1 MLQPNTSYI
10 QDDSVEVEAAIYQ
23 ATGATQAER
32 NEFSLPYSREQPPH
46 PNHRNPT
53 GGPNPPPPTNPPE
66 SSHTYPVPDP
76 QELAHHLYPPPD
88 EVALSGST
96 VSGLP
101 LPPLRSPPGIF
112 ENIVA
117 LHAWSASSSSFSALG
132 LQPAPPTSLGDNDNP
147 NVLPLPPHV
156 QTQYARLSEREAAA
170 VEREAA
176 ALRASQLHGHT
187 NQSNQPRQRS
197 AWANNQ
203 TLAQVGQPP
212 HYPGQSL
219 PPTSHSQPDINR
231 PGTLTTSRNNM
242 DPAATSLKPAVFS
255 SPSPEGDPAAP
266 PPPPSTT
273 TSNLTSRNPSRQ
285 VTGESSSTE
294 MPIAIDPIAGCKR
307 TAEEAFEG
315 NGAPDCSGSEEDVD
329 MVDQL
334 TEESEPGIGAEAEAE
349 AGEGAH
355 DNLPVFILENGQPP
369 PKRRKLSNTNNTQ
382 NAHRGI
388 NIRLPPPPS
397 LAGSS
402 RPPAAPTP
410 GMMLSQLDIDPTA
423 FHTHITTASADPTLT
438 SANLPPPVSMF
449 QRDPDA
455 PPSYADWVRENQPD
469 AEVERWMECTRR
481 NLAYD
486 PSVVPAPPEGFE
498 SGKDRRKEG
507 EGGEGTSR
515 EKDVEIESQGEVEG
529 EREASLEGEEGKEK
543 EGNMKESAGGSGKG
557 KPYEINENTPPNIN
571 EGLWCL
577 FDYPQTIKPKYSY
590 AFMARVAI
598 LGSPTRRLQLQD
610 IYVMIEAKFPF
621 YRDGNHVSWKV
632 RFACSFTPFKGGGLT
647 TCAERSRTR
656 FDITLAPTS
665 GLSSANGTWSMNQG
679 IALCGRWIQPRKG
692 VRRLLPDI
700 LFILFGADDRVLQA
714 QRRNASDLVEARKVV
729 RCSLPARRLKRG
741 SSLIHGLSLLRLR

>member
-1 MLQPNTSYI
+1 MEHCSPIYYRVDTPPDLSPHLDGDPFQRMLQPNTSCI
-10 QDDSVEVEAAIYQ
+10 QDDSAEVEAAIIR
-23 ATGATQAER
+23 ATGTTPAER
-32 NEFSLPYSREQPPH
+32 NMFSLPYYLEQG
-46 PNHRNPT
+46 PNPNYPNPT
-53 GGPNPPPPTNPPE
+53 AEPNPPPPTNPPQ
-66 SSHTYPVPDP
+66 TYPVTEP
-76 QELAHHLYPPPD
+76 QELAQHLYPPPD
-88 EVALSGST
+88 EVGLSGST

-101 LPPLRSPPGIF
+101 LPPLRSPPGVS

-117 LHAWSASSSSFSALG
+117 PHAWSASASSFSALG
-132 LQPAPPTSLGDNDNP
+132 LQPAPPTSLGDYDNP
-147 NVLPLPPHV
+147 NVLPHV
-156 QTQYARLSEREAAA
+156 QPPYARLSEREAAA

-176 ALRASQLHGHT
+176 ALRASQSHGHT
-187 NQSNQPRQRS
+187 NQSNQPRQRN
-197 AWANNQ
+197 AWTNNQ

-231 PGTLTTSRNNM
+231 PRTLTTSSNNM

-255 SPSPEGDPAAP
+255 SPSPESDRAAP

-285 VTGESSSTE
+285 VTGDSSSTE
-294 MPIAIDPIAGCKR
+294 VPIAIDPIAGCKR
-307 TAEEAFEG
+307 TAEEAFAG
-315 NGAPDCSGSEEDVD
+315 DGAPDCSGSEEDVD
-329 MVDQL
+329 MLDQL
-334 TEESEPGIGAEAEAE
+334 TEESEPGIEAEAE

-369 PKRRKLSNTNNTQ
+369 PKRRKLNNTNNTQ
-382 NAHRGI
+382 NANRGL

-423 FHTHITTASADPTLT
+423 FRAHATTASAGAIDPTLA
-438 SANLPPPVSMF
+438 SANLPPPVPMF

-455 PPSYADWVRENQPD
+455 PPSYADWVRDNQPD

-498 SGKDRRKEG
+498 SGKDRKKEG
-507 EGGEGTSR
+507 EGGEGTSG
-515 EKDVEIESQGEVEG
+515 EKEVEIEGEGEVEG

-543 EGNMKESAGGSGKG
+543 EGNMKEDTGGSGKS

-577 FDYPQTIKPKYSY
+577 FDYPKTTKPKYSY

-632 RFACSFTPFKGGGLT
+632 RFACPFKDGRL
-647 TCAERSRTR
+647 
-656 FDITLAPTS
+656 PTIR
-665 GLSSANGTWSMNQG
+665 GTM
-679 IALCGRWIQPRKG
+679 
-692 VRRLLPDI
+692 
-700 LFILFGADDRVLQA
+700 
-714 QRRNASDLVEARKVV
+714 
-729 RCSLPARRLKRG
+729 
-741 SSLIHGLSLLRLR
+741 